1 MNRSAKFNPESYENT
16 MLQRQ
21 IRLLEFDLTTANEMI
36 KYERENLK
44 AFIDDKDRMYKH
56 IRKKRLGQE

>member
-1 MNRSAKFNPESYENT
+1 

-44 AFIDDKDRMYKH
+44 TFIDDKDRMYKH